1 MPLWLCAVFVHVSVM
16 EQQPVR
22 RRRRRRR
29 SAKAR
34 SESIAWL
41 TYIFSLAKRAWRW
54 VPLLAI
60 VGLILFLGLG
70 APVTPI
76 DTLLSWW
83 GHW

>member
-1 MPLWLCAVFVHVSVM
+1 M
-16 EQQPVR
+16 EQQPV

-41 TYIFSLAKRAWRW
+41 TYFFSLGKRAARW

-60 VGLILFLGLG
+60 VGVILFLGLG
-70 APVTPI
+70 APVTPF